1 MRQSVEARATEE
13 QATMTAGDP
22 GVASLPDELYGVGV
36 GAARAAVMG
45 SPPLARVD
53 LVRRA
58 RAGDRI
64 AFERLVDRW
73 IEPAFRTAFAIL
85 GREADAR
92 DATQDALLDA
102 WRNIRQLRDPER
114 FDAWLGRIHLNACR
128 TVGRRR
134 GRATVHE
141 LSVSFIPEPDE
152 PAGRR
157 QSVADESADLDELE
171 RAFERLALP
180 MRTVLV
186 LHHWQRRPVGEI
198 AAVLGIPE
206 GTVKWRL
213 HEARAALSRAL
224 EEERR

>member
-1 MRQSVEARATEE
+1 MRQSAEEQATEE
-13 QATMTAGDP
+13 QASMTVGGS
-22 GVASLPDELYGVGV
+22 GVASVRDDGYAVAVGV
-36 GAARAAVMG
+36 APAAVTAL
-45 SPPLARVD
+45 SLPARVD

-58 RAGDRI
+58 REGDRI

-73 IEPAFRTAFAIL
+73 IEPAFRTALAIL
-85 GREADAR
+85 GREADAH

-102 WRNIRQLRDPER
+102 WRNIGQLRDPER
-114 FDAWLGRIHLNACR
+114 FDAWLGRIHVNACR
-128 TVGRRR
+128 TAGRRR

-141 LSVSFIPEPDE
+141 ISVSFIPEPDE
-152 PAGRR
+152 PAGR
-157 QSVADESADLDELE
+157 SPGVAEESADLDELE

-180 MRTVLV
+180 LRTILV
-186 LHHWQRRPVGEI
+186 LHHWQRRPVEEI
-198 AAVLGIPE
+198 AAVLGIPG

>member
-1 MRQSVEARATEE
+1 MRQTTEERAT
-13 QATMTAGDP
+13 TAGGDF
-22 GVASLPDELYGVGV
+22 AATSIRDEPLAAAVGV
-36 GAARAAVMG
+36 LP
-45 SPPLARVD
+45 SPAFAPQLPARVE

-58 RAGDRI
+58 REGDRI

-73 IEPAFRTAFAIL
+73 IEPAFRTALAIL
-85 GREADAR
+85 GREADAH

-128 TVGRRR
+128 TAGRRR

-141 LSVSFIPEPDE
+141 ISVSFIPEPDE

-157 QSVADESADLDELE
+157 PGVAEESADLDELE

-180 MRTVLV
+180 LRTVLV
-186 LHHWQRRPVGEI
+186 LHHWQRRSVEEI
-198 AAVLGIPE
+198 AAVLGIPQ

-213 HEARAALSRAL
+213 HEARAALARAL

>member
-1 MRQSVEARATEE
+1 MRQSVEE
-13 QATMTAGDP
+13 QATMTAGDS
-22 GVASLPDELYGVGV
+22 GVASVRDHPYAVVAGV
-36 GAARAAVMG
+36 APAAVFG
-45 SPPLARVD
+45 PQPLSRVD
-53 LVRRA
+53 LAKRA
-58 RAGDRI
+58 RDGDRI

-73 IEPAFRTAFAIL
+73 IEPAFRPALAIL

-92 DATQDALLDA
+92 DSTQDALLDA

-128 TVGRRR
+128 TAGRRR
-134 GRATVHE
+134 GRARVHE
-141 LSVSFIPEPDE
+141 ISVSYLPGPDE
-152 PAGRR
+152 PVGHRPG
-157 QSVADESADLDELE
+157 VADESAGLDELE

-180 MRTVLV
+180 QRTVLV
-186 LHHWQRRPVGEI
+186 LHHWQRRPVDEI

-213 HEARAALSRAL
+213 HEARATLARAL

>member
-1 MRQSVEARATEE
+1 MRQPVEAHATEE
-13 QATMTAGDP
+13 QATMTAGDS
-22 GVASLPDELYGVGV
+22 GVASLPDELYGVAM
-36 GAARAAVMG
+36 GAARAALTG
-45 SPPLARVD
+45 PPPLARVD
-53 LVRRA
+53 LVLRA
-58 RAGDRI
+58 REGDRI

-85 GREADAR
+85 GSEADAH

-102 WRNIRQLRDPER
+102 WRNMRQLRDPER

-128 TVGRRR
+128 TAGRRR
-134 GRATVHE
+134 GRAAVHE
-141 LSVSFIPEPDE
+141 ISVSFIPEPDE

-157 QSVADESADLDELE
+157 PGVADESADLDELE

-180 MRTVLV
+180 LRTVLV
-186 LHHWQRRPVGEI
+186 LHHWQRRSVEEI

>member
-1 MRQSVEARATEE
+1 MRQTTAERA
-13 QATMTAGDP
+13 ATAGGDI
-22 GVASLPDELYGVGV
+22 GVAPAALVALPMPS
-36 GAARAAVMG
+36 RAE
-45 SPPLARVD
+45 

-58 RAGDRI
+58 RAGDPV

-73 IEPAFRTAFAIL
+73 VEPAFRTALAIL

-128 TVGRRR
+128 TAGRRR
-134 GRATVHE
+134 GRASVRE
-141 LSVSFIPEPDE
+141 VSVSFIPEADE
-152 PAGRR
+152 PANHQPGL
-157 QSVADESADLDELE
+157 ADESADLDELE
-171 RAFERLALP
+171 RAFEHLSLP
-180 MRTVLV
+180 LRTVLV
-186 LHHWQRRPVGEI
+186 LHHLRYQSIEQI

-213 HEARAALSRAL
+213 HEARGALARAL

>member
-1 MRQSVEARATEE
+1 MRQSVEGPVTEE
-13 QATMTAGDP
+13 PTTMTAGVS
-22 GVASLPDELYGVGV
+22 GVASVRDEPCAAAVGV
-36 GAARAAVMG
+36 LPAPIFA
-45 SPPLARVD
+45 PQLPARVD

-58 RAGDRI
+58 REGDRI

-73 IEPAFRTAFAIL
+73 IEPAFRTALAIL
-85 GREADAR
+85 GSEADAR

-102 WRNIRQLRDPER
+102 WRNMRQLRDPER
-114 FDAWLGRIHLNACR
+114 FDAWLGRIHHNACR
-128 TVGRRR
+128 TAGRRR

-141 LSVSFIPEPDE
+141 ISVSFIPEPGE

-157 QSVADESADLDELE
+157 PGVADESAGLDELE

-180 MRTVLV
+180 LRTVLV
-186 LHHWQRRPVGEI
+186 LHHWQRRSVDEI
-198 AAVLGIPE
+198 AAVLGIPA

-213 HEARAALSRAL
+213 HEARAALARAL